1 MKIPQFDPA
10 SPLSPLSPAEL
21 DGLDRLLQ
29 KLPSD
34 HAMTLD
40 GADGFLTAWLAGPP
54 ALLKERATAE
64 WLPWVWGGDADGD
77 DEEPATFPFASN
89 RQRKDTVVQLLRHL
103 RHIAAQLDAPE
114 AWEPIFSIA
123 EKGPEEWADA
133 RDWCA
138 GFLQA
143 VDLHPQAWAPAWA
156 DPALMELAVPLLGLG
171 GGVEGAPEVPGPA
184 EDDLETVDDLS
195 RAVPDAVLALRE
207 FFRR

>member
-1 MKIPQFDPA
+1 MKVPQFDPA

-29 KLPSD
+29 KLPAD
-34 HAMTLD
+34 NAMTLD
-40 GADGFLTAWLAGPP
+40 GADGFLTAWLVGPP
-54 ALLKERATAE
+54 HLLQRPTGE
-64 WLPWVWGGDADGD
+64 WLLWVWGGDADGD
-77 DEEPATFPFASN
+77 DEEPALFPFHSK

-103 RHIAAQLDAPE
+103 RHIASQLDTPAS
-114 AWEPIFSIA
+114 WEPIFSIA

-143 VDLHPQAWAPAWA
+143 VDLHPQDWATAWA
-156 DPALMELAVPLLGLG
+156 DPALLEQAVPLLGLG
-171 GGVEGAPEVPGPA
+171 GGVEAAPPVPGPA
-184 EDDLETVDDLS
+184 DDDLEAVDALS
-195 RAVPDAVLALRE
+195 RAVPEAVLALRA